1 LICYS
6 NSINNDSV
14 IFKFDIKSN
23 IDPPAWRLT
32 QKAFEIAN
40 KQNAKLIIIEL
51 NTYGGMVDMADS
63 IRTKILKSKIPV
75 YVFINNN
82 AASAGALISIACKK
96 IFMTKSSTIGAA
108 TVVTYDGKVA
118 PEKFQSYMKS
128 IMRATAESHGKR
140 KIAQGKDTVEK
151 WIRDPKIAEAM
162 VDSSVYIDSI
172 SIKGKVLSLTAS
184 EAHKYGYCDGI
195 VENIDEL
202 LKHENINKANLYI
215 YEPSTLEK
223 IILFLMS
230 PLVQSILIM
239 LIIGGIYFELQT
251 PGIGFPLGVAIFG
264 AILYFAPLYLEG
276 LAEHWEILLFILG
289 VVALFIEIFVT
300 PGFGVIGFT
309 GIGLI
314 ITGLVLSMID
324 NIVFTIEGATIIAL
338 SRAFMI
344 VILSILVAFFGGLY
358 LSSKLF
364 GNTKKNKFSLLTRQE
379 TSEGYIGVQTEIS
392 QIVGK
397 KAITKSPL
405 RPAGKIEVDNKLYDA
420 VSEDGFIDA
429 NQQVEVIRFLNN
441 QAYVRK
447 AKS

>member
-1 LICYS
+1 
-6 NSINNDSV
+6 
-14 IFKFDIKSN
+14 
-23 IDPPAWRLT
+23 
-32 QKAFEIAN
+32 
-40 KQNAKLIIIEL
+40 
-51 NTYGGMVDMADS
+51 MADS

-264 AILYFAPLYLEG
+264 AIMYFAPLYLEG
-276 LAEHWEILLFILG
+276 LAENWEILLFILG